1 MRSRPD
7 RQAAGRR
14 PRPRS
19 VRLAGAAAAGIALVL
34 AAALVWHGAYAGFS
48 ATTGSLA
55 LPTVS
60 TGTLALTDD
69 DSAVRMFTA
78 TGLRPGASGT
88 RCVAVTA
95 SGSPATV
102 RLYGTGRSSTNG
114 LAAQLDLAI
123 AVGTGGSSGDCAG
136 FTSSAT
142 AYTGTL
148 AGFPTDRWA
157 AGVGSWSSTG
167 AAPTTRVYKVDWTLR
182 AGAPASTQNGTA
194 RLSFVWEAR
203 TR

>member
-1 MRSRPD
+1 M
-7 RQAAGRR
+7 
-14 PRPRS
+14 
-19 VRLAGAAAAGIALVL
+19 RLAAAAAAGTALVL

-48 ATTGSLA
+48 DTTATQA

-60 TGTLALTDD
+60 TGALALTDD
-69 DSAVRMFTA
+69 DSAVRLFTA
-78 TGLRPGASGT
+78 TGMRPGASGT

-102 RLYGTGRSSTNG
+102 RLYGTGRSTTNG
-114 LAAQLDLAI
+114 LAAQLDLTI
-123 AVGTGGSSGDCAG
+123 AVGTGGSSGDCTG
-136 FTSSAT
+136 FVSSAT

-148 AGFPTDRWA
+148 AAFPTDRWT

-167 AAPTTRVYKVDWTLR
+167 AAPTTRVYRIGWTLR
-182 AGAPASTQNGTA
+182 AAAPASTQNGTA
-194 RLSFVWEAR
+194 TLSFVWEGR